1 MKAAAAAEG
10 SASCNHRALE
20 RLLAGALA
28 ERQGPGAVGLPQQ
41 SGDRMHSAS
50 RRLQERRARQQ
61 HRRFSVSS
69 ESDDESLGGGG
80 ATHETRPMPGFDWR
94 QQLEQRQQM
103 EQLEQRQKLSPMR
116 RELPPPPPQHLE
128 GPSVMEVVNMSIQEL
143 EAKAQQV
150 EARAAQLASRAER
163 PAEGDGRA
171 GRGRPPAYERAAEG
185 GGYAVDTAAE
195 SSDWELARL
204 AQELPVVEARRAQHI
219 GKLATRIDSALRHVD
234 GLSTHLDD
242 LASRPAPPPLPSTRA
257 QSVRVD
263 TAEPPQAGTGPISKA
278 EQLLARL
285 QDDERGDA
293 LEEGFE
299 ELSRAENIQTALVA
313 RLAAATNPSLR
324 TELQLALAETTST
337 IADLRQQVRTLAA
350 QTPAA
355 RETPSPSLQSDA
367 GRATETGDFVIV
379 GPTDQGP
386 ATLRRAPRP
395 LLPPQRT
402 STIPD
407 EMNRLPVS
415 TPLVARTTAHPY
427 APQPGSPQQQ
437 EQVLKQAFRAMD
449 TNHDGVISREEFT
462 QGLKVPAH
470 VRSDRAE
477 AEAEAGRRRAAEEAE
492 RKETARQ
499 QAASGSPRHRP
510 EAEALSEL
518 GLSLEP
524 EEVSM
529 FVLRAALQAY
539 RNGPCE
545 TIGEAVSAVDKRDSG
560 YLDDKE
566 FAQCAARMG
575 MVMSNSDV
583 VETMREIDMDKDGLV
598 SREDVEAWWEDRILP
613 PKAVFTADE
622 ERERRETHRVIERK
636 FKAREADLQRRV
648 SDAERQ
654 VKVEVAKRAQL
665 EQQYHA
671 SQEFA
676 DESAEHRRLLEQAQ
690 QELAETRT
698 ELDRQRQLAGPSAE
712 DRRALAE
719 AQHELI
725 TTRAELDAQ
734 RQMAAQMA
742 AQSTEDRRLLAEAQ
756 QELCTTRA
764 ELDALRQSAD
774 ESAEHRRLLEQAQQE
789 LAETRTELDRQRQL
803 AGPSAEDRRA
813 LAEAQ
818 HELITTRAELD
829 AQRQMAAQMAAQS
842 TEDRR
847 LLAEAQQELDALR
860 QQVIRDPELETQLEA
875 AEDRADAAEAAAA
888 AAREEQRASSRA
900 LSAAMA
906 ELESSAATIAEL
918 ESRAEQ
924 AEEMVAS
931 AEETSKAQ
939 RAELRRL
946 QHAAQLHS
954 AEVAALEVQLQ
965 EANERLAAAN
975 ANERKLRQSAVD
987 QVQAVTETAEREAM
1001 EMQQRH
1007 KARLKEETDRQGELV
1022 VELEATKAMVE
1033 EAQRERDAER
1043 AKLSRAEKKHTSAMA
1058 AQQTDFQD
1066 ALQLSEDKLQR
1077 QKAQLENTL
1086 RLTENRCSE
1095 ATERANY
1102 HEQQAE
1108 TAQRKSDS
1116 NEQLLAASKRD
1127 LAASQTRVHET
1138 ELKLTTAESDLQR
1151 HKMLLLEQEQ
1161 FVQALQK
1168 EAQTAKDE
1176 AERLRD
1182 LFGKEQSAQVQ
1193 ELEAALHQAGERAVG
1208 AEADASTQQLEVKRL
1223 KDMLAATKDALGESE
1238 RQSHAT
1244 ESGLRAEIEQQK
1256 TQLEDKDST
1265 VRLAEG
1271 RLREASDAMADMEA
1285 EYKQQLLQQTEL
1297 AADAKRREETARDE
1311 LSRLRDRN
1319 GLEQDEQVRNL
1330 EDSLRAAELRT
1341 DQVER
1346 AAGVAN
1352 REKKMLASKMEAKQR
1367 ELDEAM
1373 EDHQAAETALRA
1385 QIADLKRT
1393 IDQLGREDRKV
1404 QIRKETLHSKIDDL
1418 AEGDDLA
1425 SPPSARE
1432 LTHQLDT
1439 LATRDPRLQELVTKS
1454 KPEPDDSTS
1463 DFDSAAEDSGDELPS
1478 PPPSDPPVPQPAANF
1493 QKISI
1498 SIEKSPKGFGLE
1510 ISENGHVVKCT
1521 PGSISEAH
1529 GVPWPSRIVEVNHIP
1544 VSTKEDV
1551 RVALGDAPDPV
1562 PFMFLYDASKV
1573 SPEPSSTHWTAPNIQ
1588 IGLEFSNECARNSFR
1603 SIDKDGTGSISHAEL
1618 NELAQRMEAKGHN
1631 PKPLLSI
1638 LKLLD
1643 TDGSGEI
1650 EFEEWQHL
1658 WSRLDSFCSE
1668 KVRVSHREN
1677 VCFALTFLALVLSV
1691 ELTLPIAVYR
1701 HK

>member
-1 MKAAAAAEG
+1 
-10 SASCNHRALE
+10 LE

-103 EQLEQRQKLSPMR
+103 EQLEQRQRLSPMR

-756 QELCTTRA
+756 DR
-764 ELDALRQSAD
+764 
-774 ESAEHRRLLEQAQQE
+774 ESLAAAMHQAPGG
-789 LAETRTELDRQRQL
+789 RV
-803 AGPSAEDRRA
+803 S
-813 LAEAQ
+813 
-818 HELITTRAELD
+818 
-829 AQRQMAAQMAAQS
+829 
-842 TEDRR
+842 
-847 LLAEAQQELDALR
+847 
-860 QQVIRDPELETQLEA
+860 LETQLEA

-1077 QKAQLENTL
+1077 QKTQLENTL

-1127 LAASQTRVHET
+1127 LVASQTRVHET

-1285 EYKQQLLQQTEL
+1285 EYKQQLLEQTEL

-1352 REKKMLASKMEAKQR
+1352 REKKMLESKMEAKQR

-1510 ISENGHVVKCT
+1510 ISENGDVVKCI